1 MVRPPVVCLVLPATI
16 LSLAGAA
23 FGQSFNID
31 IGPGAV
37 APPDTYAGAGQPGHW
52 ESLPATQG
60 VDYNNLVD
68 INGVTTGVGFT
79 QVGGTQTLTVADP
92 ALSGSDAQ
100 LMNDYLVSFTTIE
113 NCLFFNGMEPGT
125 YEVIIYARM
134 PAQPT
139 VFSLTNVDEEVGNP
153 HLLAGGVWPGQ
164 HEEGISYSVHIA
176 EVDGSLALGMH
187 SGVPPEG
194 NLEDGAALNGVQ
206 IRKIGPCGDGVVDP
220 GEECDDEN
228 NLGGDG
234 CSSDCRNEG
243 CVALGGDT
251 DGDTLCDDQDP
262 CKNFANTLP
271 LVISGFSGIPDECL
285 CGDFD
290 GNGSHSATDAAAI
303 NACAGFVRSDC
314 VSERDEV
321 APPFD
326 GFYSATD
333 AALVNRVAA
342 FIDPAYALTC
352 GRRPEGTCG
361 VQTGV
366 SCGF

>member
-1 MVRPPVVCLVLPATI
+1 MVRPAAVCLALPAAI

-23 FGQSFNID
+23 SGQSFNID

-68 INGVTTGVGFT
+68 VNGVTTGVGFT

-139 VFSLTNVDEEVGNP
+139 VFSLTNVDQEPGNP
-153 HLLAGGVWPGQ
+153 HLYVGGEWPGQ

-176 EVDGSLALGMH
+176 EVTGSLALGMH
-187 SGVPPEG
+187 SGVPPDG
-194 NLEDGAALNGVQ
+194 SFADGAALNGVQ
-206 IRKIGPCGDGVVDP
+206 IRKIEQVVGDLDGDGFVGIADFLMLLADWGACP
-220 GEECDDEN
+220 RPCPPTCAAD
-228 NLGGDG
+228 L
-234 CSSDCRNEG
+234 
-243 CVALGGDT
+243 
-251 DGDTLCDDQDP
+251 DGDCNVGIADFLMLL
-262 CKNFANTLP
+262 ANW
-271 LVISGFSGIPDECL
+271 S
-285 CGDFD
+285 
-290 GNGSHSATDAAAI
+290 
-303 NACAGFVRSDC
+303 
-314 VSERDEV
+314 
-321 APPFD
+321 
-326 GFYSATD
+326 
-333 AALVNRVAA
+333 
-342 FIDPAYALTC
+342 
-352 GRRPEGTCG
+352 
-361 VQTGV
+361 
-366 SCGF
+366 